1 MNRVHSA
8 ASGSIPTEGEAIVR
22 DYWSAI
28 CDCDWHLVP
37 APVIERYEDLLIS
50 DGLAFWDGV
59 DEDDLQSPFAE
70 ELGVVAGG
78 SVLRLTSKG
87 EAAYSTHSVGI
98 SALGGNEPNPSPT
111 TVNNKGE
118 TNDPGS

>member
-1 MNRVHSA
+1 MTGVHSA

-50 DGLAFWDGV
+50 EGLAFWDGV
-59 DEDDLQSPFAE
+59 DEDDLERPFAD
-70 ELGVVAGG
+70 ELGVVEGG
-78 SVLRLTSKG
+78 SVLRLSLKG
-87 EAAYSTHSVGI
+87 EAAYATQAVGTQQAQR
-98 SALGGNEPNPSPT
+98 SE
-111 TVNNKGE
+111 VNQKA
-118 TNDPGS
+118 DR

>member
-1 MNRVHSA
+1 MVHSGLKA
-8 ASGSIPTEGEAIVR
+8 SIPTEGEAIVR

-37 APVIERYEDLLIS
+37 APVIERYEDLLIRE
-50 DGLAFWDGV
+50 GLAFWDGV
-59 DEDDLQSPFAE
+59 DEDDLERPFAG

-87 EAAYSTHSVGI
+87 EAAYSTPAMGTEPSSGAVNQAR
-98 SALGGNEPNPSPT
+98 SALT
-111 TVNNKGE
+111 
-118 TNDPGS
+118 GSAQG